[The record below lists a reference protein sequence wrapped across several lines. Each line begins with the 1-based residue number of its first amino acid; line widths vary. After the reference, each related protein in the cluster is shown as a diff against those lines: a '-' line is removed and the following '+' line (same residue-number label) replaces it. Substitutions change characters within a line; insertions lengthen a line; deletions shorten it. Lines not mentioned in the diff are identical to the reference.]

1 MTVTTTHTTLADPIE
16 VVAAT
21 QELQANG
28 FGVQVVETGEQAKQA
43 VLDLIPLGSEV
54 FTSTSVTLDQTGI
67 SEVLNGEDYVSLRNR
82 LYGFMGDPSKKKEA
96 KQTVAAAD
104 FVVASVHAVTADG
117 KLLIASASGS
127 QLPLAAYGADHAI
140 FVVGAHKLV
149 ADLYAG
155 LDRIESHVVPLEDER
170 ALAAYGVNT
179 SFAKLL
185 VINKDQPGRIT
196 VIIVNE
202 PLGF

>member
-117 KLLIASASGS
+117 TLLIASASGS
-127 QLPLAAYGADHAI
+127 KLPLAA
-140 FVVGAHKLV
+140 
-149 ADLYAG
+149 
-155 LDRIESHVVPLEDER
+155 
-170 ALAAYGVNT
+170 
-179 SFAKLL
+179 
-185 VINKDQPGRIT
+185 
-196 VIIVNE
+196 
-202 PLGF
+202 